1 MKKDQKARKSRV
13 ITFILII
20 VWFALILAIIFL
32 KPKIVFRN
40 ENIIAYAENWTVF
53 LYGCLFSVFYAS
65 CCFLGWIIF
74 AQSEGLHQN
83 KIKGEKKR
91 RMQRSRNKLLMVFS
105 VGVIVGLVC
114 CACGLLD
121 WTELTEEGKIGR
133 HTLFSETELCNGF
146 DEYDSAEIAIV
157 EGRGGVITSTKH
169 VLITQISIG
178 NKRFRFDFG
187 DFVNHESFF
196 RFISQLPN
204 RTTRGEQYLSDAIK
218 EYGFQEEYRLKLAE
232 VFG

>member
-74 AQSEGLHQN
+74 FASGAKQ
-83 KIKGEKKR
+83 KYK
-91 RMQRSRNKLLMVFS
+91 VFN
-105 VGVIVGLVC
+105 LN
-114 CACGLLD
+114 D
-121 WTELTEEGKIGR
+121 
-133 HTLFSETELCNGF
+133 
-146 DEYDSAEIAIV
+146 
-157 EGRGGVITSTKH
+157 IT
-169 VLITQISIG
+169 
-178 NKRFRFDFG
+178 
-187 DFVNHESFF
+187 
-196 RFISQLPN
+196 
-204 RTTRGEQYLSDAIK
+204 
-218 EYGFQEEYRLKLAE
+218 
-232 VFG
+232 